1 MVKTATEI
9 SISESDGVRYLH
21 FGTPWVQG
29 AMRLDRPHDLELDYI
44 KNMMAWWL
52 FLSPDA
58 RTRIAQL
65 GLGAAALSKYCLKR
79 CSTARVSVVELDPRV
94 IQVAQDFFHLPASDE
109 RLELFCCDAQAWLR
123 QQTQA
128 SCQVL
133 QVDLY
138 DAEAR
143 GPVYD
148 SMSFY
153 QTCRKV
159 LAEPGVLVINL
170 FGQHRSFTRSLR
182 HTTQVFGGRVLSLKP
197 TAEGN
202 TVLLAFH
209 GPTLQVAW
217 PVLRQRAQ
225 QLENKMA
232 LPALA
237 WVNWLKKQQPG
248 AFFMV

>member
-1 MVKTATEI
+1 MVKPPSEM

-58 RTRIAQL
+58 RMRIAQL
-65 GLGAAALSKYCLKR
+65 GLGAAALSKFCLKR
-79 CSTARVSVVELDPRV
+79 CSPASISIVELDPRV
-94 IQVAQDFFHLPASDE
+94 IQIAQDFFHLPVSHE
-109 RLELFCCDAQAWLR
+109 RLNLFCCDAQAWL
-123 QQTQA
+123 QQQSPA

-138 DAEAR
+138 DASAR
-143 GPVYD
+143 GPVHD
-148 SMSFY
+148 SVSFY
-153 QTCRKV
+153 QACRKV
-159 LAEPGVLVINL
+159 LAEPGILVVNL
-170 FGQHRSFTRSLR
+170 FGQHRSFTRSWR
-182 HTTQVFGGRVLSLKP
+182 HITQVFEGRVLSLKP

-209 GPTLQVAW
+209 GPVLQVAW

-225 QLENKMA
+225 RLENKTA

-237 WVNWLKKQQPG
+237 WVNWLKKQRLG